1 MISRQARLLWEL
13 FRNGPR
19 MIELPLAERRAAA
32 IGAEEMTTE
41 PEGVTFADAGLVD
54 GLWANPDDHREGAG
68 MLYLYGGGYAIGTPE
83 TRRKTAGHL
92 AAATGARV
100 LVPSYRLAPEH
111 PFPAALDDAVAAWT
125 WMVSQ
130 NTSAARSTI
139 AGDSAGGGLAV
150 ATALALRDRALP
162 APAGVVALS
171 PWTDLSCGGE
181 TMATRAAADLCCTQ
195 AGLAEMGRWYA
206 GAADLRTPLVSPN
219 FADLSRLPPLL
230 CLAGGDEVLLD
241 DAVRL
246 VKDAGMSGT
255 NATLFIGAG
264 MQHVWPIW
272 AGLLPEADAA
282 MALIGGWVR
291 GLGSK

>member
-1 MISRQARLLWEL
+1 
-13 FRNGPR
+13 
-19 MIELPLAERRAAA
+19 
-32 IGAEEMTTE
+32 
-41 PEGVTFADAGLVD
+41 
-54 GLWANPDDHREGAG
+54 
-68 MLYLYGGGYAIGTPE
+68 
-83 TRRKTAGHL
+83 
-92 AAATGARV
+92 
-100 LVPSYRLAPEH
+100 
-111 PFPAALDDAVAAWT
+111 
-125 WMVSQ
+125 MVSQ